1 MNERVVPDTP
11 SSTERKPVTDLRAW
25 LDILARSDRLALA
38 RPGVKLRF
46 ELSAIAKTL
55 DGTKATL
62 FPHPDGHAIPV
73 ISGLTSDRGWMAEA
87 MGVANDRLLATFQ
100 EAALNPLPW
109 REVASA
115 PAQEV
120 SHRDVDLPQLLPI
133 PTHNE
138 LDSAPYITA
147 GLLISRNPKSG
158 AQNVTIHRLQL
169 SGPSRLG
176 VLLLPRH
183 TLRFFQMAEEAGGDL
198 PVAIVIGVDPLT
210 LLSSQA
216 IAPID
221 FDELTIAGALHGRPL
236 DVVKCLSSDIRVPAN
251 AEIVLEG
258 RILARTREMEGPF
271 GEFPQ
276 YYSEAA
282 EQHVIEIG
290 AVTHRKNPIFHTIL
304 GGGIEHLL
312 LGGIPREATIM
323 SHLRRSF
330 PGVLDVHLSRGG
342 TCRYHLNVRLDKRHE
357 GEGKNVIMGAFG
369 AHYDIKH
376 VVVVDKDVDIHDQ
389 TQVEWA
395 IATRFQADRDL
406 VVVSEAQGSRLDPSS
421 RDGVSA
427 KMGFDATVPLTSP
440 ALKYKRIHVPGE
452 EAVDLAKVIDEAADW
467 RKAIG

>member
-1 MNERVVPDTP
+1 MNKCTAPDTP
-11 SSTERKPVTDLRAW
+11 AASDRRPVTDLRAW
-25 LDILARSDRLALA
+25 LDILAGSNRLAVA

-46 ELSAIAKTL
+46 ELAAIAKTL

-62 FPHPDGHAIPV
+62 FPRPDGHPVPV
-73 ISGLTSDRGWMAEA
+73 ISGLTSDRGWMAQA
-87 MGVANDRLLATFQ
+87 MGVANDRLLATYQ

-115 PAQEV
+115 PVQEIV
-120 SHRDVDLPQLLPI
+120 HRDVDLPHLLPI

-138 LDSAPYITA
+138 LDSGPYITA

-169 SGPSRLG
+169 SGPNRLG

-210 LLSSQA
+210 LLASQA

-221 FDELTIAGALHGRPL
+221 LDELTIAGALHGKPL

-251 AEIVLEG
+251 AEILLEG
-258 RILARTREMEGPF
+258 RILARVREMEGPF

-276 YYSEAA
+276 YYSDPA

-342 TCRYHLNVRLDKRHE
+342 TCRYHLNVQLDKRHE

-389 TQVEWA
+389 AEVEWA

-406 VVVSEAQGSRLDPSS
+406 VVISEALGSRLDPSS
-421 RDGVSA
+421 NNGVSA
-427 KMGFDATVPLTSP
+427 KMGFDATVPLSAP
-440 ALKYKRIHVPGE
+440 ALKYKRIRVPGE
-452 EAVDLAKVIDEAADW
+452 EEVDLAKVIDEGADW
-467 RKAIG
+467 RKSVG